1 MIATSVHVVVPVHN
15 EEDLLQSCLDA
26 IQCAT
31 ATARD
36 IGIDVRTVVVLDA
49 CTDRSA
55 LIAQRYPVEIVEIDA
70 GRVGV
75 ARRVGTD
82 AALRRLDDESRAWV
96 AHTDADSIVP
106 GNWITH
112 QVALSAGGSDV
123 MIGTVRPDFA
133 DLTLRHVQHWH
144 ATHTP
149 GRPNG
154 HVHGANLG
162 VRAGVYRRV
171 GGFAEV
177 PEHEDVAFAAAA
189 QAAGFVLTASDV
201 AEVMTSGRFIGRT
214 PGGYAGYLAAQEA
227 MLESGV
233 A

>member
-1 MIATSVHVVVPVHN
+1 MIATSVHVVIPVHN

-26 IQCAT
+26 VQGASARACAL
-31 ATARD
+31 
-36 IGIDVRTVVVLDA
+36 GIDVHTVVVLDA

-55 LIAQRYPVEIVEIDA
+55 LIARRYPVEIIEIDA
-70 GRVGV
+70 GRVGR
-75 ARRVGTD
+75 ARRIGTD
-82 AALRRLDDESRAWV
+82 AALHRADEETRAWV

-133 DLTLRHVQHWH
+133 DLTLRHVDHWR

-162 VRAGVYRRV
+162 FRAGVYPHV

-177 PEHEDVAFAAAA
+177 PEHEDVTFVAAAR
-189 QAAGFVLTASDV
+189 AAGFVLTAADV
-201 AEVMTSGRFIGRT
+201 AEVMTSGRFVGRA
-214 PGGYAGYLAAQEA
+214 PGGYAGYLAAQEE

-233 A
+233 T